1 MSDLATWLDLLERFE
16 RDLESTSEASE
27 PWEPVII
34 DTPLP
39 EHLVDRARLIV
50 ARQQQRMAR
59 LQVELIATRAH
70 LDAVGL
76 VPARRTDT
84 AAYLDLD
91 G

>member
-1 MSDLATWLDLLERFE
+1 MSDLDTWLDLLARFE
-16 RDLESTSEASE
+16 HDLESPLDAWE

-50 ARQQQRMAR
+50 ARQEQRMAR
-59 LQVELIATRAH
+59 LQVEMIATRAH
-70 LDAVGL
+70 LDAVGM
-76 VPARRTDT
+76 VPALRTDT

>member
-1 MSDLATWLDLLERFE
+1 MSDLDTWLDLLARFE
-16 RDLESTSEASE
+16 HDLESTTEAWE

-59 LQVELIATRAH
+59 LQVEMLATRAH
-70 LDAVGL
+70 LDAVAL
-76 VPARRTDT
+76 VPALRADT